1 MRNLLLIV
9 LLAGY
14 AAAQAPANPTKSQT
28 PDAASTQKPAHTP
41 NLAPPRSD
49 SVNVDALDDSPG
61 DSSSKETQIDVTPPP
76 GDAKAHPD
84 SANPLKDEGSD
95 AASDV
100 NEMRPWDPHRAA
112 KDIEVGDY
120 YFKRKNYLGA
130 ESRYREALYY
140 KDNDA
145 VATFRLAVCLE
156 KMDRLDEARTE
167 YEAYLKIL
175 PNGPQ
180 APEAKKSLDRLKSA
194 TANAKPEK

>member
-130 ESRYREALYY
+130 ESRYREA
-140 KDNDA
+140 
-145 VATFRLAVCLE
+145 
-156 KMDRLDEARTE
+156 
-167 YEAYLKIL
+167 
-175 PNGPQ
+175 
-180 APEAKKSLDRLKSA
+180 
-194 TANAKPEK
+194 